1 MSKMSSTLVRRTR
14 SVALAMLVFLGTM
27 LCCLSCSS
35 LAPIV
40 GASGGAA
47 IGSLAGPGGAALGG
61 ALGAA
66 AGEIA
71 YPADAPPPDTVWGLL
86 AKLLDQAVWLAIL
99 IGVVYILTLFAPPP
113 KEWFK
118 RRK

>member
-1 MSKMSSTLVRRTR
+1 MNSAPFRQTRR
-14 SVALAMLVFLGTM
+14 VALAMLVLLGTM

-47 IGSLAGPGGAALGG
+47 LGSLAGPGGAALGG
-61 ALGAA
+61 AAGAA
-66 AGEIA
+66 AGEMA

-99 IGVVYILTLFAPPP
+99 IAVVYLLTLFAPPP
-113 KEWFK
+113 KEWLK